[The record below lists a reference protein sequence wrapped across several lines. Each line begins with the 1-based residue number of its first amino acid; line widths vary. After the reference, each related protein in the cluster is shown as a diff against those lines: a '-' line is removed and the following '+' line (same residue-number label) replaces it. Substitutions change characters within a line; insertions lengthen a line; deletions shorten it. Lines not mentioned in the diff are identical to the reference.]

1 MGISMSEELET
12 ARRYR
17 SHARELRTIAKS
29 RAAEPN
35 RYVLLQVARDYERMA
50 RALESNHRANTAS
63 KGVRLC

>member
-1 MGISMSEELET
+1 MGIAMSEDLET

-17 SHARELRTIAKS
+17 SHAKELRVIAKTK
-29 RAAEPN
+29 AAEPN

-50 RALESNHRANTAS
+50 RALEATHRENMTS